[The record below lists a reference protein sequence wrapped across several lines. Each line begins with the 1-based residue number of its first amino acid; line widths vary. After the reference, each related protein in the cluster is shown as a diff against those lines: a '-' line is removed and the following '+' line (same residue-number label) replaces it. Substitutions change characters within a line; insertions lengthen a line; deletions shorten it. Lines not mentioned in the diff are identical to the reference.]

1 MFIKLIDGTPVP
13 YSLAELRRD
22 NPSVSFPREIPVDLA
37 AEWGL
42 LPLSPTP
49 APDIDRLT
57 EEFEETTPQLID
69 GLWRQ
74 SWQVVPLTQHEA
86 ARRIRTERD
95 RRLAACDW
103 VVIRAKEL
111 GQSVPGPWFTY
122 RGDLRQV
129 PEQPDFPFGVIWP
142 VPPE

>member
-1 MFIKLIDGTPVP
+1 MHVKLIDGTPVP

-22 NPSVSFPREIPVDLA
+22 NPTVSFPLEIPDDLA

-42 LPLSPTP
+42 LPLTPTP
-49 APDIDRLT
+49 APGIDRLT
-57 EEFEETTPQLID
+57 EALEETTPQLSN
-69 GLWRQ
+69 GVWT
-74 SWQVVPLTQHEA
+74 QVWTVVALSQAEA
-86 ARRIRTERD
+86 ERRVRTERD

>member
-1 MFIKLIDGTPVP
+1 MHVKLVDGAPVP

-22 NPSVSFPREIPVDLA
+22 NPTVCFPLEVPDDLA

-42 LPLSPTP
+42 LPLTPTAEP
-49 APDIDRLT
+49 IIDRLT
-57 EEFEETTPQLID
+57 EELEEMTPQLID
-69 GLWRQ
+69 GVWTQ
-74 SWQVVPLTQHEA
+74 SWQVVPLAQDEA
-86 ARRIRTERD
+86 GRRIRRQRD

-129 PEQPDFPFGVIWP
+129 PEQEGFPFGVIWP

>member
-1 MFIKLIDGTPVP
+1 MYVKITDGIPVP
-13 YSLAELRRD
+13 TTLTQLKLD
-22 NPSVSFPREIPVDLA
+22 HPTVSFPGTLTDELA

-42 LPLSPTP
+42 LPLQATP
-49 APDIDRLT
+49 QPDINRLT
-57 EEFEETTPQLID
+57 EDLVEGTPELVNGAWTQV
-69 GLWRQ
+69 WT
-74 SWQVVPLTQHEA
+74 VVPLSLADAE
-86 ARRIRTERD
+86 RRVRTERD

-122 RGDLRQV
+122 RGDLRQL

>member
-22 NPSVSFPREIPVDLA
+22 NPTVSFPREIPDDLA

-42 LPLSPTP
+42 LPLQMTP
-49 APDIDRLT
+49 HPDINRLT
-57 EEFEETTPQLID
+57 EDIAQGTPELVN
-69 GLWRQ
+69 GAWT
-74 SWQVVPLTQHEA
+74 QVWTIVPLSQDEA
-86 ARRIRTERD
+86 ELRVRTERD

-103 VVIRAKEL
+103 IVIRAKEL

-122 RGDLRQV
+122 RGDLRQL
-129 PEQPDFPFGVIWP
+129 PEQEGFPFGVIWP

>member
-1 MFIKLIDGTPVP
+1 MYVKITDGTPVP

-22 NPSVSFPREIPVDLA
+22 NPTVSFPGTFTDALA

-42 LPLSPTP
+42 LPLQATP
-49 APDIDRLT
+49 QPDINRLT
-57 EEFEETTPQLID
+57 EDVVEGTPTLVD
-69 GLWRQ
+69 GTWTQ
-74 SWQVVPLTQHEA
+74 VWTVVPLSLAEA
-86 ARRIRTERD
+86 ERRVRTERD

-111 GQSVPGPWFTY
+111 GQSVPGTWFTY
-122 RGDLRQV
+122 RGDLRQL
-129 PEQPDFPFGVIWP
+129 PEQEGFPFGVIWP

>member
-1 MFIKLIDGTPVP
+1 MYVKITDGTPVP

-22 NPSVSFPREIPVDLA
+22 NPTVSFPGTFTDALA

-42 LPLSPTP
+42 LPLQATP
-49 APDIDRLT
+49 QPDINRLT
-57 EEFEETTPQLID
+57 EDLVEGTPELVNGAWTQV
-69 GLWRQ
+69 WT
-74 SWQVVPLTQHEA
+74 VVPLSLAEA
-86 ARRIRTERD
+86 ERRVRTERD

-122 RGDLRQV
+122 RGDLRQL
-129 PEQPDFPFGVIWP
+129 PEQPDFPFVVIWP